1 MRLDPPLLRGRALP
15 GPVTSPA
22 PVGLADEQWA
32 VLDAWLP
39 GLRVERDHSWGLTS
53 TVVLEVVHDGRR
65 LVVKTADRRN
75 GHFPREVRAHRSWLG
90 PWVRAGRAPR
100 LLHLDEDVRVLVTE
114 FVPGDLVL
122 GGPHEL
128 DPDVHR
134 QAGAL
139 LAVLH
144 GQDSVVDDTYWPRE
158 QEATLA
164 WLDRPHRIAP
174 DTAARVRDV
183 VEAWDLPPAVL
194 VPTHGDWQP
203 RNWVLDSGGA
213 VHAIDFGRADLR
225 PAATDLARLAA
236 QQFQSCPELEHTF
249 VSGYGSDPREP
260 AAWRRHLLREAVS
273 TAAWAHQVGD
283 EAFER
288 QGLRMVHEAL
298 ASVEVA

>member
-1 MRLDPPLLRGRALP
+1 MLRGRSLP
-15 GPVTSPA
+15 DPVTTTA
-22 PVGLADEQWA
+22 PVGLADEQRA
-32 VLDAWLP
+32 VLEAWLP
-39 GLRVERDHSWGLTS
+39 GFRVERDHSWGLTS
-53 TVVLEVVHDGRR
+53 TVVLEVEHDGRR
-65 LVVKTADRRN
+65 LVVKAADPRD

-90 PWVRAGRAPR
+90 PWVEAGRAPR
-100 LLHLDEDVRVLVTE
+100 LLHLDEDARILVTE

-144 GQDSVVDDTYWPRE
+144 GQDSVVDDTYWARE
-158 QEATLA
+158 QETTLA
-164 WLDRPHRIAP
+164 WLDRPHRITPA
-174 DTAARVRDV
+174 TAARVRDV

-203 RNWVLDSGGA
+203 RNWVLDSGA
-213 VHAIDFGRADLR
+213 VVHAIDFGRADLR
-225 PAATDLARLAA
+225 PAATDLARLTA
-236 QQFQSCPELEHTF
+236 QQFRTSADLEHAF

-273 TAAWAHQVGD
+273 TAAWAHEVGD
-283 EAFER
+283 EQFER
-288 QGLRMVHEAL
+288 QGLRMVDEAL
-298 ASVEVA
+298 ARVEVA

>member
-1 MRLDPPLLRGRALP
+1 M
-15 GPVTSPA
+15 TTTA
-22 PVGLADEQWA
+22 PVGLADEQRA
-32 VLDAWLP
+32 VLEAWLP
-39 GLRVERDHSWGLTS
+39 GFRIERDHSWGLTS
-53 TVVLEVVHDGRR
+53 TVVLEVEHDGRR
-65 LVVKTADRRN
+65 LVVKAADPRD
-75 GHFPREVRAHRSWLG
+75 GHFPRGVRAHRSWLG
-90 PWVRAGRAPR
+90 PWVEAGRAPR
-100 LLHLDEDVRVLVTE
+100 LLHLDEDTRILVTE

-139 LAVLH
+139 LAMMH
-144 GQDSVVDDTYWPRE
+144 GQGSVVDDTYCARE
-158 QEATLA
+158 QATTLA

-174 DTAARVRDV
+174 ETAARVRDV

-203 RNWVLDSGGA
+203 RNWVLDGGGA

-225 PAATDLARLAA
+225 PAATDFARLAA
-236 QQFQSCPELEHTF
+236 QQFRADPALEQAF
-249 VSGYGSDPREP
+249 VSGYGVDPREP

-283 EAFER
+283 EPFER
-288 QGLRMVHEAL
+288 QGLRMVDEAL
-298 ASVEVA
+298 ARVEVA